1 MNKFPKINF
10 IGNKE
15 KIAKWITDYFP
26 KDDIKQTISDN
37 KNILWT
43 TKKGSEK
50 YDVFL
55 KLIKQEPNIVE
66 FESDNSF
73 FDMF

>member
-1 MNKFPKINF
+1 MIKQISKD
-10 IGNKE
+10 KE
-15 KIAKWITDYFP
+15 ITTIEIYSLLTDYFP

-43 TKKGSEK
+43 TKKGEGK
-50 YDVFL
+50 YEVFL
-55 KLIKQEPNIVE
+55 KLIKQEPEIVE